1 MTPSLQICSGLE
13 RKWRDLSNNQYL
25 TGHLPANIGYLQNLD
40 SLVLVGCNFSG
51 PIPES
56 LGSIQKLTHL
66 FLNLNHFSG
75 SIPHS
80 IGNLTN
86 LIWLDLSENQLNGA
100 LPVSN
105 ATAPGLDMLLKAE
118 HFHLG
123 NNRFSGEISP
133 RLFSSRMALKHV
145 ILNENQLNGN
155 IPDSLGLVRTLEV
168 IRLDRNFFSGPMPQN
183 LSMLTRMSELYLAN
197 NNLSGPI
204 PDLSGM
210 NLLTYVDL
218 SNNSFNKAAA
228 PQWFETLL
236 DLTTLIMENTGLESH
251 ISTAL
256 LSLPHLESV
265 ILSSNQ
271 LNGTLEISASV
282 SSSLRLLDLRN
293 NSIDGFSSAAVN
305 RSISVMLDENPF
317 CLKAEA
323 ARICNNSRPLR
334 SFIPLEDC
342 APLPCFSDPIFLS
355 DCRRPYLGSLFFR
368 SFSFSDLTNSLYY
381 AFLTESLQPRLEKL
395 QIPIDRVCLVSS
407 MIDLNGY
414 LVLNISF
421 LPPDGYSFNRTGVST
436 INNYLN
442 NHIYPSPY
450 GPYYYSDLSY
460 TNFPGPGKNTG
471 LIVGISIAGSVL
483 ALLTIVAVV
492 YGYRQR
498 RIAQLA
504 VKLNNPFASWND
516 GNVPR
521 LKGARWFS
529 FEDVRQC
536 TGNLSHESEI
546 GVGGYGKVYKGK
558 LESGE
563 LVAIKRA
570 QQGSLQGALEFK
582 TEIELL
588 SRVHHKNVVNL
599 IGFCYDKGEQM
610 LIYEYVANG
619 SLRAALSG
627 KSGVRLNWIRRL
639 KIALGAARGLA
650 YLHELADPPI
660 VHRDIKSDNILLSD
674 HLNAKVADFGLS
686 KLLSDHR
693 GQVTT
698 QVKGTMGYLDPEYY
712 MTNILTEKSD
722 VYSFGVVMLE
732 LVTGRMPLE
741 NNKYIVREVRET
753 MKESGYIY
761 NLVDPAIRV
770 DALIGMEEFVKLA
783 LSCLQDMSD
792 ERPSM
797 GEVVKEIENM
807 IEANNLNDDVES
819 VATSASFEGGYRYPY
834 SSNSNVSFGSSATAS
849 SPFIK

>member
-1 MTPSLQICSGLE
+1 M
-13 RKWRDLSNNQYL
+13 
-25 TGHLPANIGYLQNLD
+25 
-40 SLVLVGCNFSG
+40 V
-51 PIPES
+51 
-56 LGSIQKLTHL
+56 
-66 FLNLNHFSG
+66 
-75 SIPHS
+75 
-80 IGNLTN
+80 
-86 LIWLDLSENQLNGA
+86 
-100 LPVSN
+100 
-105 ATAPGLDMLLKAE
+105 
-118 HFHLG
+118 
-123 NNRFSGEISP
+123 
-133 RLFSSRMALKHV
+133 LKHV
-145 ILNENQLNGN
+145 ILNENQLSGN

-168 IRLDRNFFSGPMPQN
+168 IRLDRNFFSGSVPQN
-183 LSMLTRMSELYLAN
+183 LSMLSRMSELYLAN
-197 NNLSGPI
+197 NNLNGPI
-204 PDLSGM
+204 PDLTGM

-218 SNNSFNKAAA
+218 SNNSFNKAAV
-228 PQWFETLL
+228 PLWFGTLL

-265 ILSSNQ
+265 ILSNNQ

-282 SSSLRLLDLRN
+282 SRSLRLLDLRN

-305 RSISVMLDENPF
+305 KNISVMLDENPF
-317 CLKAEA
+317 CLKPEA
-323 ARICNNSRPLR
+323 ARICNNTQPLR

-342 APLPCFSDPIFLS
+342 APLPCFSDPIFSS
-355 DCRRPYLGSLFFR
+355 DCKRPYLGSLFFR

-381 AFLTESLQPRLEKL
+381 AFLTKSLQPRLEKL

-421 LPPDGYSFNRTGVST
+421 LPLDGYSFNRTAVST
-436 INNYLN
+436 MNNYLN

-471 LIVGISIAGSVL
+471 LIVGVSIAGSVL
-483 ALLTIVAVV
+483 ALLTIAAVV

-498 RIAQLA
+498 RIAQRA

-516 GNVPR
+516 GNVPQ

-529 FEDVRQC
+529 FEDVKQC

-741 NNKYIVREVRET
+741 KNKYIVREVRET

-770 DALIGMEEFVKLA
+770 DALIGMEQFVKLA

-797 GEVVKEIENM
+797 GEVVKEIEHM

-819 VATSASFEGGYRYPY
+819 VATSASFEGGKESGYPYPY